1 MYGLK
6 PSGTQPPNALKF
18 GITSDYVIKDVFEP

>member
-6 PSGTQPPNALKF
+6 TSGTQPPNALKF
-18 GITSDYVIKDVFEP
+18 GITAEYIIKDVFEP